1 MQNKYLVG
9 IVLLGLVFRLINLDQ
24 SLWLDEATSILV
36 ARDFSVSQILTK
48 FSPGDFHPPLYYLV
62 LHFWIY
68 LFGSSE
74 IGARSLSVF
83 LGLLGIILIY
93 MIGSKLFSKNV
104 GLVAALLLSI
114 APLHIYYSQ
123 EARMYVP
130 ASTIALAVV
139 WFFLRVVEGPRN
151 LLFWV
156 LFSLSSILLI
166 YTDYPL
172 LFLFPFLGVYLIAF
186 QRKMLA
192 ENIKKWSV
200 LVLALV
206 LSFGIWSQTFYSQ
219 FLVSM
224 AVKTDV
230 PGWWMVL
237 GGVNAKQLALV
248 PTKFMV
254 GRISSYDKEIYALGV
269 GIAALVFL
277 IPLKNS
283 LLNWKNTKF
292 TWLWLIVPLL
302 LAALVGLK
310 LSIYSY
316 FRFLFVLPAFYLL
329 VAAGGSFCRNNNLK
343 KLLLVGVIAVNL
355 TSTSIYLFNPRFHR
369 EDWKSAVSWI
379 ENNSQDSTTAI
390 FVANSQRDPY
400 RYYSQTVPSYG
411 PEGVN
416 GGYQFIWL
424 VRFSQPIF
432 DPKDKLRHDIEN
444 AGYKKIEEKDFN
456 GVVIWKYEKSNS
468 LAYANRY

>member
-1 MQNKYLVG
+1 VQNKYLVG

-224 AVKTDV
+224 AVKTVEPSSTSGNVLVRVERNVGEGNLQGINIIMSDGINAETV
-230 PGWWMVL
+230 RVDPIDEGEETTYDISKGGLGAITKVSIRPIGGSQGNEKVGEVVGERELSYEQSVKSL
-237 GGVNAKQLALV
+237 GGLIAWWEFENDAKD
-248 PTKFMV
+248 
-254 GRISSYDKEIYALGV
+254 SSG
-269 GIAALVFL
+269 
-277 IPLKNS
+277 S
-283 LLNWKNTKF
+283 
-292 TWLWLIVPLL
+292 VPLHDGTNNGATFVDDGKVGK
-302 LAALVGLK
+302 AADFDGSNYISAGDITEYGYTICSWVYLNTG
-310 LSIYSY
+310 SITLYS
-316 FRFLFVLPAFYLL
+316 FRGTYGAPL
-329 VAAGGSFCRNNNLK
+329 
-343 KLLLVGVIAVNL
+343 
-355 TSTSIYLFNPRFHR
+355 LFNNGGKYRVYMNDNSYRSEKPMDCR
-369 EDWKSAVSWI
+369 ETG
-379 ENNSQDSTTAI
+379 QDSSSWQEDA
-390 FVANSQRDPY
+390 
-400 RYYSQTVPSYG
+400 
-411 PEGVN
+411 
-416 GGYQFIWL
+416 
-424 VRFSQPIF
+424 
-432 DPKDKLRHDIEN
+432 
-444 AGYKKIEEKDFN
+444 
-456 GVVIWKYEKSNS
+456 
-468 LAYANRY
+468 